1 MQTTV
6 IRGTDCICFIISKY
20 TKMSKPISQLL
31 SIAKYTHSEHTRK
44 DVVNVI
50 KNFKTLQPRLE
61 RYTFPNGVSKELI
74 CLDGT
79 IPVSFRDATYNIPI
93 GILLSK
99 DHPFEAPICYVRP
112 TRDMIIKTSRHVDG
126 SGRVYLP
133 YLSEWNKFTSDILS
147 TIQVMQ
153 IVFGQMCP
161 VYQKA
166 KDYNS
171 SPNNVAMP
179 PLPNVQCPAGPTS
192 SINSGSFSSG
202 STAMSMPTPPQPV
215 YPFSSQT
222 QPTNSVSGT
231 TGTISE
237 EHIRASLLSAVEDR
251 LKYRLREKVHSIQD
265 EIEVLKKTSTDLN
278 RGKMQLDDMKARMAN
293 EVVELTEAKSKL
305 QELDDQL
312 QEFIVKYD
320 KEGNEVNPD
329 EVYGPTQPLFK
340 QLLEAFAEENAVV
353 DAIYY
358 TNLGLKEGVITLDV
372 FLKSVRELSR
382 RQFML
387 RALIRACRQK
397 ASLPY

>member
-1 MQTTV
+1 
-6 IRGTDCICFIISKY
+6 
-20 TKMSKPISQLL
+20 MSSPISQLL
-31 SIAKYTHSEHTRK
+31 KTARYNHPDHTRK
-44 DVVNVI
+44 DVANVI
-50 KNFKTLQPRLE
+50 KHFKSLVPRLE
-61 RYTFPNGVSKELI
+61 RYTFPTGVSRELV

-79 IPVSFRDATYNIPI
+79 IPVSFRDATYNIPV
-93 GILLSK
+93 GIFLSHN
-99 DHPFEAPICYVRP
+99 HPIEAPICYVRP
-112 TRDMIIKTSRHVDG
+112 TRDMTIKTSRHVDG

-133 YLSEWNKFTSDILS
+133 YLSEWNRHTSDILS

-161 VYQKA
+161 VYQKT

-171 SPNNVAMP
+171 SPNDVAMP
-179 PLPNVQCPAGPTS
+179 PLPNVQYPAGPTS
-192 SINSGSFSSG
+192 SSNSGSFSSG
-202 STAMSMPTPPQPV
+202 STAVSMPTPPQPI
-215 YPFSSQT
+215 YPFSSQP
-222 QPTNSVSGT
+222 QPPNSVSGA

-251 LKYRLREKVHSIQD
+251 LKYRLKEKVHSIQD
-265 EIEVLKKTSTDLN
+265 EIEVLKKTSSDLE
-278 RGKMQLDDMKARMAN
+278 RGKLQLDDMKARMSN
-293 EVVELTEAKSKL
+293 EVIELTEAKRKL

-320 KEGNEVNPD
+320 KEGEEINPD

>member
-1 MQTTV
+1 
-6 IRGTDCICFIISKY
+6 
-20 TKMSKPISQLL
+20 MSKPISQLL
-31 SIAKYTHSEHTRK
+31 STAKYKHPDHTRK
-44 DVVNVI
+44 DVVNTMKHI
-50 KNFKTLQPRLE
+50 KSLAPRLE
-61 RYTFPNGVSKELI
+61 RYTFPTGVSKELV

-79 IPVSFRDATYNIPI
+79 IPVSFRDATYNIPV
-93 GILLSK
+93 GVFLS
-99 DHPFEAPICYVRP
+99 DNHPLEAPICYVRP
-112 TRDMIIKTSRHVDG
+112 TRDMTIKTSRHVDG

-133 YLSEWNKFTSDILS
+133 YLSEWNRHTSDILS

-161 VYQKA
+161 VYQKT
-166 KDYNS
+166 KDYTS
-171 SPNNVAMP
+171 PPNNIAMP
-179 PLPNVQCPAGPTS
+179 PLPNSQYPAGPTS
-192 SINSGSFSSG
+192 SSGSASSSSG
-202 STAMSMPTPPQPV
+202 QWPSSGPAATPPV
-215 YPFSSQT
+215 YPFSSQP
-222 QPTNSVSGT
+222 QPSDTVSST

-251 LKYRLREKVHSIQD
+251 LKYRLKEKVHSIQD
-265 EIEVLKKTSTDLN
+265 EIEVLKKTSSDLN
-278 RGKMQLDDMKARMAN
+278 RGKMQLDEMKTRMAN
-293 EVVELTEAKSKL
+293 EVVELTEAKNKL

-320 KEGNEVNPD
+320 KEGEEINPD

-358 TNLGLKEGVITLDV
+358 TREGLVKRVITLDV